1 MQPTYFSYPTG
12 LRAPVA
18 PIGSLRIFVFQRCA
32 NLLPLAR
39 IHVTRKVTE
48 SWFVIQRESQV
59 AIVSL
64 GQKINRFPRFLRVA
78 LFLPPSSSC
87 LVLSRPHSTSPPLH
101 SLSLFHTTIV
111 EQATC
116 STNSITVYRLLH
128 DRYFTLLYVNIERF
142 DKRIGIVDDSIHDYS
157 HDWPNERKQISV
169 STERWFHWRKLINRV
184 LTKCVLVV
192 HKNFINM
199 RTVLFVVCRLF
210 VSELYF
216 IRTRSRAHCYYWLM
230 KVNDEYIET
239 EWNRITTLVA

>member
-48 SWFVIQRESQV
+48 SWFVVQRESQV

-78 LFLPPSSSC
+78 LFPPPPPSSSC
-87 LVLSRPHSTSPPLH
+87 LVLSRLHSTSPPLH
-101 SLSLFHTTIV
+101 SLSLFHTTMV
-111 EQATC
+111 EQATR

-128 DRYFTLLYVNIERF
+128 DRYSHFALSECRKIWQKNLVLLTIRC
-142 DKRIGIVDDSIHDYS
+142 SIHDYS
-157 HDWPNERKQISV
+157 HDWNTNERKQINV
-169 STERWFHWRKLINRV
+169 STER
-184 LTKCVLVV
+184 
-192 HKNFINM
+192 
-199 RTVLFVVCRLF
+199 
-210 VSELYF
+210 
-216 IRTRSRAHCYYWLM
+216 
-230 KVNDEYIET
+230 
-239 EWNRITTLVA
+239 